1 MKLPNQSIGTVDTE
15 TWPPERASGSF
26 SVVAR
31 LIALAA
37 LGFVSGAL
45 YWQARYLHSLKGGI
59 SEYIIVFLVQFS
71 LYLAA
76 CYLVIRDKGSLW
88 AGAGRWSKL
97 AALSIVLLVAASF
110 RAELVTQPPYL
121 SSDVY
126 RYIWDG
132 RVQAAGINP
141 YRYVPSAPEL
151 AYLRDDAIYT
161 YINRRDFAHTIY
173 PPVAQ
178 AIFLGINLISPSSV
192 RGFKIAMSI
201 LDLAAIA
208 AIMLALRRSGLA
220 PVQAI
225 VFAWHPL
232 VIWESAH
239 SGHIESAAIALLA
252 AALLAWSYKKPELT
266 GAAIALA
273 TLVKF
278 YPALLLPV
286 FMISDAA
293 RSSDRRGEQRWSYPR
308 ERLAKLRAICL
319 SRPNLRMLAAFAA
332 TVLLAYLP
340 YLTVGSGVTGYLS
353 GYLRE
358 EGFVESG
365 SRYFGLGLVREV
377 ASVPALLYAV
387 MAVLVLGGFALRALF
402 LHKRSAAEVA
412 GFGASMV
419 GLFLVL
425 CSPRFSWYIAWIIPF
440 LCFVP
445 RAGWLYLSG
454 ASVLLYLSW
463 LTDDYPGVPLWL
475 GAALYI
481 PALVLLVWER
491 WKLRSDTVS
500 G

>member
-232 VIWESAH
+232 LIFESAH
-239 SGHIESAAIALLA
+239 SGHVEAVFIAFLA
-252 AALLAWSYKKPELT
+252 LALFAWSRRNDALT
-266 GAAIALA
+266 GFALALA

-278 YPALLLPV
+278 YPVLLLPA
-286 FMISDAA
+286 FLIAKSD
-293 RSSDRRGEQRWSYPR
+293 EQMNVSIDAKVNNVS
-308 ERLAKLRAICL
+308 RLLNRVAHKR
-319 SRPNLRMLAAFAA
+319 NLVMLTAFVA
-332 TVLLAYLP
+332 TVALAYLP
-340 YLTVGSGVTGYLS
+340 YLGAGTNPFGFLRGYIQ
-353 GYLRE
+353 E
-358 EGFVESG
+358 EGFVQSG
-365 SRYFGLGLVREV
+365 ARYFLLDVFRRLVPIPTNVFLTLAAACLIGV
-377 ASVPALLYAV
+377 AAWWLLRPKRDAVDVARGAAALIGCYLLLTTPRYA
-387 MAVLVLGGFALRALF
+387 
-402 LHKRSAAEVA
+402 
-412 GFGASMV
+412 
-419 GLFLVL
+419 
-425 CSPRFSWYIAWIIPF
+425 WYYAWLIPF
-440 LCFVP
+440 LCLVP
-445 RAGWLYLSG
+445 RAGWLYLTC
-454 ASVLLYLSW
+454 ASALLYLVW
-463 LTDDYPGVPLWL
+463 YTPLVYPQIPLWL
-475 GAALYI
+475 GACIFL
-481 PALVLLVWER
+481 PAVVWLAWDR
-491 WKLRSDTVS
+491 LSRRSEYRL
-500 G
+500 